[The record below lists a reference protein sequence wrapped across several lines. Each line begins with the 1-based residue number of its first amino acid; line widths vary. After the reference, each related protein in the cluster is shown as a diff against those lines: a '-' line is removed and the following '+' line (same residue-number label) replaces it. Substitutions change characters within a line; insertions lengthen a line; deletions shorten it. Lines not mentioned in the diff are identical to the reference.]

1 MSWLLE
7 EISIEGFRG
16 VNNEGAPLELKFH
29 TEKVNSVFAPNGVGK
44 SSIFEAVTYALT
56 GEIPKLEKLQAAERP
71 GAYYL
76 NRFHSSNV
84 GTIGLTLKQAG
95 GGASVVVT
103 VQRDNTG
110 GRTVTTSD
118 GSDGEALLQSL
129 NREFV
134 LLDADTFRTFIDD
147 TPLNRGRSFAGLLG
161 LGSYSALRQALQTI
175 SNTRAFNNHFGVS
188 TRNGQTVRARSQIQQ
203 ARAAVAEAYTALTGE
218 AFDPTT
224 TKDVLC
230 AKAHSALYNIPV
242 ITSKCEGKSFEEIS
256 ADDCLVPVR
265 EAEGGPE
272 REKLGQLIRSET
284 VWQDA
289 IAAIPTPDGVE
300 RVVQLVK
307 ERDAALE
314 QTQGDIFL
322 RLYRLTEQIT
332 ENDEWADK
340 RICPACDRSGDTSVL
355 DHAKAKVALY
365 DAVTAVSG
373 KLVEE
378 WNVNDWD
385 KIASIE
391 TDLLDQAES
400 PLVKSSAAK
409 IVAGRANAAIA
420 VALEERLNEIRKR
433 AEAKLAAITDEKDE
447 LEKKLLP
454 SLVAVTEK
462 VEAGRR
468 LQGALQR
475 EASARGDL
483 ASMEEESHRVERV
496 RKFLMDACTMFSG
509 AESAAASRRL
519 QAVEPL
525 CREIFRHIIF
535 EPVVPAIAKREGS
548 EDLSISLAEFHSLSD
563 LSAQSV
569 LPESYRNAFAI
580 SVYLA
585 AASLFGGSAK
595 FLLLDDITSS
605 LDAGHQ
611 FHLMEVLRTRFS
623 RPNVPNGPQVI
634 ILSHDTL
641 LEKYFNVNGSTIG
654 WSHQR
659 IEGTPRTAV
668 LPQSNAVN
676 RIRDATLDL
685 LNVGNAQDAAPR
697 IRQYLEY
704 VLEDIIVRCR
714 IPVPMDVAMHDDRHL
729 ASHLIGAIDA
739 AVKLHAAAQTLVLD
753 QTQVQGMNL
762 AATTITANFLAHW
775 STGQVQAFS
784 AGALLGIMQAI
795 DNYCGCFKFEPTP
808 GAPKQFYRSLSQRT

>member
-1 MSWLLE
+1 
-7 EISIEGFRG
+7 
-16 VNNEGAPLELKFH
+16 
-29 TEKVNSVFAPNGVGK
+29 
-44 SSIFEAVTYALT
+44 
-56 GEIPKLEKLQAAERP
+56 
-71 GAYYL
+71 
-76 NRFHSSNV
+76 
-84 GTIGLTLKQAG
+84 
-95 GGASVVVT
+95 
-103 VQRDNTG
+103 VQRDNAG
-110 GRTVTTSD
+110 NRTITTSD

-134 LLDADTFRTFIDD
+134 LLDADTFRTFMDD

-175 SNTRAFNNHFGVS
+175 SNTRAFNNHFAVNA
-188 TRNGQTVRARSQIQQ
+188 RNGQTVRARSHVQQ
-203 ARAAVAEAYTALTGE
+203 AKTSVAAAYTALTGE
-218 AFDPTT
+218 AFDPTAM
-224 TKDVLC
+224 KDVVC
-230 AKAHSALYNIPV
+230 AQAHSALHNIPV
-242 ITSKCEGKSFEEIS
+242 IASKCEGKSFEEIS
-256 ADDCLVPVR
+256 PDDCLVAVR

-272 REKLGQLIRSET
+272 REELAELIRSET
-284 VWQDA
+284 TWGDA
-289 IAAIPTPDGVE
+289 IAAIPASDSIE
-300 RVVQLVK
+300 RIAQLVK

-332 ENDEWADK
+332 EDAEWADK

-355 DHAKAKVALY
+355 GHAKAKLALY
-365 DAVTAVSG
+365 DTVTTVSG

-378 WNVNDWD
+378 WNVHDWD

-391 TDLLDQAES
+391 TTVLDQAES
-400 PLVKSSAAK
+400 PLVKSTAIKITAGTANEAA
-409 IVAGRANAAIA
+409 AAT
-420 VALEERLNEIRKR
+420 LEARLNEVRKR
-433 AEAKLAAITDEKDE
+433 AEAKLAATTAEKGE
-447 LEKKLLP
+447 LEKKLPP

-468 LQGALQR
+468 LQDALQR
-475 EASARGDL
+475 EASARDDL
-483 ASMEEESHRVERV
+483 ASMEEESQRVERV
-496 RKFLMDACTMFSG
+496 RKFVMDACTIFSG
-509 AESAAASRRL
+509 AESVTASRRL
-519 QAVEPL
+519 EAVEPL
-525 CREIFRHIIF
+525 CREIFKHIIF

-548 EDLSISLAEFHSLSD
+548 EDLSISLAEFHNLSD

-595 FLLLDDITSS
+595 FLLLDDVTSS

-623 RPNVPNGPQVI
+623 RLNVPNGPQVI

-676 RIRDATLDL
+676 RIRDTTIDL

-729 ASHLIGAIDA
+729 ASHLIGAVDA

-753 QTQVQGMNL
+753 QAQIQGLNL

-784 AGALLGIMQAI
+784 AGALLGVMQAI
-795 DNYCGCFKFEPTP
+795 DNYCNSFKFEPTP
-808 GAPKQFYRSLSQRT
+808 GAPKQFYRSLNQKI